1 MRKIARETAGAA
13 STRSSLRPLNK
24 RAEVSC
30 KPRAISAARTRSHIQ
45 SSSSAL
51 CALAHWGGR
60 SSTPEASVIK
70 SRSRGVLDPRMRG
83 DDDGGLHRHLRVI
96 AKSEAKQSIAP
107 PAKEW
112 ISSSPRLAQPLRI
125 VAGKDVERTRQYPRG
140 VHDQSGKPQ
149 RIKRR
154 KRARNDRNR
163 TNESLSSQS
172 EHLRATHRQTA
183 VELATCPRQCT
194 VALQS
199 NFCRHMYRTV
209 NTQASVRTFAQT
221 SLADGSLRARS
232 RSASTHDTSP

>member
-1 MRKIARETAGAA
+1 MLF
-13 STRSSLRPLNK
+13 RS
-24 RAEVSC
+24 
-30 KPRAISAARTRSHIQ
+30 
-45 SSSSAL
+45 
-51 CALAHWGGR
+51 W
-60 SSTPEASVIK
+60 
-70 SRSRGVLDPRMRG
+70 
-83 DDDGGLHRHLRVI
+83 
-96 AKSEAKQSIAP
+96 AK
-107 PAKEW
+107 
-112 ISSSPRLAQPLRI
+112 SSSPYYVQTLTAL
-125 VAGKDVERTRQYPRG
+125 GKFYKFTLDTKWKDLPKKTQAALL
-140 VHDQSGKPQ
+140 HDQSGKPQ